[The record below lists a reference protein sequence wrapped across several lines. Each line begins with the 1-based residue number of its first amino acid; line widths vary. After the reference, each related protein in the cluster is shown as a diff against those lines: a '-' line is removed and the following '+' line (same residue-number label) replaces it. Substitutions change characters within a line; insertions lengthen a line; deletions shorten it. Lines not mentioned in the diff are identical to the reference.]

1 MLYQNCIQSWNLL
14 FIVQLNKKRKLIFL
28 GLKNKENEF
37 VFWAKKQIFDL
48 KGNKMFALR
57 KYSQSG

>member
-37 VFWAKKQIFDL
+37 EFWAKKQIFDL
-48 KGNKMFALR
+48 KEEEKC
-57 KYSQSG
+57 